1 MNEANTSEGESF
13 RGCGRVTTGWLTVK
27 AKAMKDRQGR
37 ERREGG
43 KVKKSARTT
52 V

>member
-27 AKAMKDRQGR
+27 AKGNERQTGEREKGGR
-37 ERREGG
+37 EG
-43 KVKKSARTT
+43 K
-52 V
+52 